1 MPENDQTHHARE
13 SRCNV
18 CHGLIS
24 AVEKERDPAGICPRC
39 AAGVAPNGAV
49 SKIHVLPLPPLPS
62 LHPKAKQP
70 PVDPPVSL
78 PIAPEPSPERVEAI
92 ASQQPSGGPS
102 SPFPMIP
109 VAVPNKASASS
120 SPAPYKDAGIH
131 LGVIGRSSK
140 ATAPV
145 FPRVAS
151 EPPSHPVEGSDELG
165 SELSNPDPMVPD
177 PLKKRTKRHRS
188 SGKRSKSA
196 RNLWAILMIMFLFL
210 IVIAFVA
217 VAIFIASG
225 GGNYLGVEGPTSGS
239 RSFNP

>member
-1 MPENDQTHHARE
+1 MPGNHQTHHQRD
-13 SRCNV
+13 SRCNICQGV
-18 CHGLIS
+18 IS
-24 AVEKERDPAGICPRC
+24 AVEKERGPAGICPLC
-39 AAGVAPNGAV
+39 SAGVVPNGAA
-49 SKIHVLPLPPLPS
+49 SQIRVLPLPPIPS
-62 LHPKAKQP
+62 LYPKAHQSLAEPK
-70 PVDPPVSL
+70 VSL
-78 PIAPEPSPERVEAI
+78 PIAPEASPEQVEAI
-92 ASQQPSGGPS
+92 ASKQPSSGPS
-102 SPFPMIP
+102 STFSMIP

-145 FPRVAS
+145 FHRVAS
-151 EPPSHPVEGSDELG
+151 SLPSQPVEESGELG
-165 SELSNPDPMVPD
+165 SELSDPDPMVPD
-177 PLKKRTKRHRS
+177 PLKKRTRRHRS
-188 SGKRSKSA
+188 SGKRSRST

-225 GGNYLGVEGPTSGS
+225 GGNYLGIEGPTSGS